1 MVAIA
6 APKAL
11 PETET
16 KGKTKAKAKDKS
28 KLPEQV

>member
-16 KGKTKAKAKDKS
+16 KGKAKAKAKDKS